1 MKIDDQEYATLVRS
15 DLGLF
20 IELVFITLYPD
31 TPYLPNWHIELI
43 ASKLEEVL
51 EGKTTRLIINVPP
64 RSLKSVITSIAFV
77 AWVLGRCPSKQ
88 FICASY
94 GQDLADDLAAH
105 CRSIMQSR
113 WYQKM
118 FGVSLKGTRP
128 AVSDFRTTA
137 GGGRFATS
145 VGGVLTGRGGDII
158 IIDDPIKP
166 DEAMSETTRK
176 SANDWFD
183 HTVMSRLNDKKTGAI
198 VIIMQRLHQD
208 DLVGHVL
215 EQDGWDVLCLPA
227 IAESEQQF
235 TYENVFGQHHV
246 TRHIGDVL
254 HPEREPREVLD
265 QMRATLGEYHF
276 AGQYQQNPAPLG
288 GGIFKADWMSYYAP
302 NELPEQFDQVLQS
315 WDTASKENE
324 LSDFSV
330 CTTWGIKGSNR
341 YLLHVLRLRMDFP
354 TLKRAVI
361 DQLNSFNADVVLI
374 EDKASGI
381 QLIQE
386 LRTMGYYKV
395 KEYKPKGDKVMRA
408 NAQTAGFEG
417 GFVKLPQQATWLDAY
432 VLELTTFPKGK
443 FDDQVDS
450 TAQALE
456 WLSAG
461 GQHIGLL
468 LYYEE
473 EVMKMRAEMG

>member
-1 MKIDDQEYATLVRS
+1 
-15 DLGLF
+15 
-20 IELVFITLYPD
+20 
-31 TPYLPNWHIELI
+31 
-43 ASKLEEVL
+43 
-51 EGKTTRLIINVPP
+51 
-64 RSLKSVITSIAFV
+64 
-77 AWVLGRCPSKQ
+77 
-88 FICASY
+88 
-94 GQDLADDLAAH
+94 
-105 CRSIMQSR
+105 
-113 WYQKM
+113 
-118 FGVSLKGTRP
+118 
-128 AVSDFRTTA
+128 
-137 GGGRFATS
+137 
-145 VGGVLTGRGGDII
+145 
-158 IIDDPIKP
+158 
-166 DEAMSETTRK
+166 
-176 SANDWFD
+176 
-183 HTVMSRLNDKKTGAI
+183 
-198 VIIMQRLHQD
+198 
-208 DLVGHVL
+208 
-215 EQDGWDVLCLPA
+215 
-227 IAESEQQF
+227 
-235 TYENVFGQHHV
+235 
-246 TRHIGDVL
+246 
-254 HPEREPREVLD
+254 
-265 QMRATLGEYHF
+265 
-276 AGQYQQNPAPLG
+276 
-288 GGIFKADWMSYYAP
+288 
-302 NELPEQFDQVLQS
+302 
-315 WDTASKENE
+315 
-324 LSDFSV
+324 
-330 CTTWGIKGSNR
+330 
-341 YLLHVLRLRMDFP
+341 MDFP